1 MKNQHI
7 TLLLIILTLG
17 CYSDKAI
24 KFKEYD
30 FKFEGMTFNGNPYK
44 FSTEIEEVLKDKGN
58 HFAAFEYSY
67 IGDIE
72 QVLKIW
78 NRNKPL
84 PEELIKEDIKNF
96 EKFIPKKATNYIVK
110 EAKKHKITIIN
121 EAHHMPQHR
130 VFTTKILQQ
139 LYDIGYRHIGLEA
152 LMNISKTN
160 SLLTS
165 NKYPV
170 MENGY
175 YIKEPQLGNLVR
187 QALKIG
193 YKVFSYESLQHKD
206 FKEREINQAK
216 NIETYIAANSK
227 GKVLIHCGFA
237 HGTEGIIGGKWEKA
251 MAQRLSELTGI
262 NPLSINQTTYSEK
275 GVKEVENLF
284 YRLTEVNEP
293 TIFLKDKEDVFG
305 KYKEGSWFDI
315 SVFHPR
321 TKNYNR
327 PEWLLFGERKE
338 EVISLKDAPIDF
350 PCIVIA
356 YLEGEKIGYAV
367 PYDVKEAKDR
377 EVTLVLKPGNYRIIL
392 RNEKNNSLLFDYH
405 VKR

>member
-96 EKFIPKKATNYIVK
+96 EKFIP
-110 EAKKHKITIIN
+110 
-121 EAHHMPQHR
+121 
-130 VFTTKILQQ
+130 ILQQ

-305 KYKEGSWFDI
+305 KYKEGLC
-315 SVFHPR
+315 R
-321 TKNYNR
+321 T
-327 PEWLLFGERKE
+327 L
-338 EVISLKDAPIDF
+338 
-350 PCIVIA
+350 
-356 YLEGEKIGYAV
+356 
-367 PYDVKEAKDR
+367 
-377 EVTLVLKPGNYRIIL
+377 
-392 RNEKNNSLLFDYH
+392 
-405 VKR
+405 

>member
-1 MKNQHI
+1 
-7 TLLLIILTLG
+7 
-17 CYSDKAI
+17 
-24 KFKEYD
+24 
-30 FKFEGMTFNGNPYK
+30 
-44 FSTEIEEVLKDKGN
+44 
-58 HFAAFEYSY
+58 
-67 IGDIE
+67 
-72 QVLKIW
+72 
-78 NRNKPL
+78 
-84 PEELIKEDIKNF
+84 
-96 EKFIPKKATNYIVK
+96 
-110 EAKKHKITIIN
+110 
-121 EAHHMPQHR
+121 
-130 VFTTKILQQ
+130 LQQ

-305 KYKEGSWFDI
+305 KYKEG
-315 SVFHPR
+315 
-321 TKNYNR
+321 
-327 PEWLLFGERKE
+327 